1 MRACISAVLLSV
13 GITGCPQNDG
23 GPRNGVD
30 RVLYFSDVDFKSD
43 LGGVAL
49 GVIRRVTVQRYIG
62 GTRVCEPSLSHGGG
76 DCSGGA
82 EQDLVTLESARCESF
97 ECKVELGREGDTPV
111 VRFSSSTAGKTR
123 LRVNVKSKDD
133 GETYSDAIEVRF
145 AEAKRIALRSAGEG
159 SFLPLAMPVYRGLEF
174 GAPLAEIQDADRE
187 WLKIDRGYVPMKTD
201 GASVSVSGA
210 RLLTIGLGVTKLTWE
225 VEGVISRTVEIDVI
239 EPAAEQSLVVI
250 AARAPGSLLLDRKR
264 APDFDDFLP
273 VLDAPPPSV
282 FEHDSKAFSVGDQP
296 MVFARLVDGRRA
308 VVPLVKAEIAPPLG
322 TATARIDERAP
333 WVVTLAAPGVPGDTT
348 LHLEAGGANASI
360 PLKFAPKP

>member
-1 MRACISAVLLSV
+1 
-13 GITGCPQNDG
+13 
-23 GPRNGVD
+23 
-30 RVLYFSDVDFKSD
+30 
-43 LGGVAL
+43 
-49 GVIRRVTVQRYIG
+49 
-62 GTRVCEPSLSHGGG
+62 
-76 DCSGGA
+76 
-82 EQDLVTLESARCESF
+82 
-97 ECKVELGREGDTPV
+97 
-111 VRFSSSTAGKTR
+111 
-123 LRVNVKSKDD
+123 
-133 GETYSDAIEVRF
+133 
-145 AEAKRIALRSAGEG
+145 
-159 SFLPLAMPVYRGLEF
+159 
-174 GAPLAEIQDADRE
+174 
-187 WLKIDRGYVPMKTD
+187 MKTD

-273 VLDAPPPSV
+273 MLDAPPPSV

-308 VVPLVKAEIAPPLG
+308 VVPLVKAEVAPPLG